1 MTPELLAINPL
12 DGRYAEAVE
21 PLRGAFSEYALIRN
35 RARVEIAWLQA
46 LCAEP
51 RLPEARALCR
61 EESRMLEK
69 LAADFPVEDARRV
82 KEIERVTRHDV
93 KAVELFLRERLAETT
108 MRDLSPFLHFACTSE
123 DINNVAHAL
132 MAKEGR
138 AILLRDQRRLL
149 QALSERAREWADL
162 ALLARTHGQPAS
174 PTTIGKEFGLF
185 RVRLGKASRAFGR
198 VALPAK
204 MNGAVGNYNAHVA
217 AAPEVDWPALAGRV
231 LASFGLKQNE
241 WTAQIEPHDG
251 LAELFDALARWNGI
265 LLDLDRDLW
274 LYISYG
280 VFRQK
285 IRSGE
290 VGSSTMPHKVNPIDF
305 ENSEGNLGLSNAL
318 LRHFSEKL
326 PVSRLQRD
334 LSDSTVLRN
343 MGVAFGHALVACR
356 SSLRGLEKLEVDRRA
371 VRRDLD
377 GAWEVLAEPIQT
389 MLRRAGVEDA
399 YEQLKHL
406 TRGRKLTRA
415 GLRRLIGRLDLSTGA
430 RERLLAMA
438 PEDYVGLAPELARRA
453 ADKS

>member
-138 AILLRDQRRLL
+138 AVG
-149 QALSERAREWADL
+149 ARAGVGRPGAPRPD
-162 ALLARTHGQPAS
+162 ARPAGVAHDDRQGI
-174 PTTIGKEFGLF
+174 IGKEFGLF

-415 GLRRLIGRLDLSTGA
+415 GLRRLIGRLDLPTGA